1 MNDCVFIYKFGNMFY
16 VEGNE
21 AIVIHFI
28 LNYKIN
34 NNKVYFNNLN
44 KVIKT
49 LNDKKINYKCNN
61 KFVKFKN
68 NNYNFYYSNGENKI
82 KLYYLTKD
90 LKIKI
95 NSLSVEDK
103 IKLFNKIEKFAN
115 ER

>member
-16 VEGNE
+16 VEGND

-49 LNDKKINYKCNN
+49 LNEKK
-61 KFVKFKN
+61 
-68 NNYNFYYSNGENKI
+68 
-82 KLYYLTKD
+82 
-90 LKIKI
+90 
-95 NSLSVEDK
+95 
-103 IKLFNKIEKFAN
+103 
-115 ER
+115 